1 MFVINPDQ
9 YSLPM
14 YRIGPFT
21 TGDVARNHCLPD
33 STLIDAYLEKRFDSQ
48 DFQYTLNG
56 RQAMDIALAALNLK
70 PQDVV
75 TILTTSGNF
84 YISSCVTKAIE
95 KYCRWSREMLPE
107 TRAIFV
113 NHEFGYPYS
122 GVGKLKEHK
131 LPIIEDCA
139 LSFFSEDSEKD
150 MGQVGDYV
158 IYSFPKMFSL
168 QIGGLLVA
176 NEPRRLEKND
186 NLGKEEL
193 RHIKNVLSSQIES
206 RDQIIRE
213 RIFNYHYL
221 RKRFSELG
229 FQERFTLDPGVVP
242 GVFMFETEGHGIDL
256 PRLKTYFWM
265 HGIQCSIFYGEEA
278 FFIPVHHALKRQDM
292 DYFVEVFKSF
302 PRW

>member
-21 TGDVARNHCLPD
+21 TADLARNHCLPD
-33 STLIDAYLEKRFDSQ
+33 SSLIDTYLEERFDSQ
-48 DFQYTLNG
+48 YFEYTING
-56 RQAMDIALAALNLK
+56 RQAMDIALNSLNLQK
-70 PQDVV
+70 EDVV

-107 TRAIFV
+107 TAAIFV
-113 NHEFGYPYS
+113 NHEFGYPFA
-122 GVGKLKEHK
+122 GLGKLKEHG
-131 LPIIEDCA
+131 LPVIEDCA
-139 LSFFSEDSEKD
+139 LSFFSEDSDKEI
-150 MGQVGDYV
+150 GTVGDFV
-158 IYSFPKMFSL
+158 IYSFPKMFPM

-176 NEPRRLEKND
+176 NEPDRLKKNEK
-186 NLGKEEL
+186 LGKEEL
-193 RHIKNVLSSQIES
+193 RHIKNALSSQIDS
-206 RDQIIRE
+206 REKIIRE

-221 RKRFSELG
+221 RKRFAELG
-229 FQERFTLDPGVVP
+229 FEERFNLDPGVVP
-242 GVFMFETEGHGIDL
+242 GVFMFRTEGQQIDL
-256 PRLKTYFWM
+256 PRLKSYFWM
-265 HGIQCSIFYGEEA
+265 HGIQCSVFYGEEA
-278 FFIPVHHALKRQDM
+278 FFIPVHQALNRQDM